1 MHIMIIES
9 NAKTAK
15 WLCCDGTELTASEMS
30 DQHLANV
37 LAMLNRFDGF
47 GEYCNHNISDWKLY
61 FEFERNRRKERKV
74 SLEAKLLASKAR
86 LKDRQK
92 LLAYL
97 KDQVE
102 EAQGLVYGELENIE
116 YLETEL
122 AKIS

>member
-1 MHIMIIES
+1 MDIMFIES

-15 WLCCDGTELTASEMS
+15 WLCCDGTELTAAEMS
-30 DQHLANV
+30 DQHLTNV
-37 LAMLNRFDGF
+37 LAMLERFDGY
-47 GEYCNHNISDWKLY
+47 GEYCNHSISEWKLY

-74 SLEAKLLASKAR
+74 SLEAKILASKAR

-97 KDQVE
+97 QEQLD

-116 YLETEL
+116 YLEAEL
-122 AKIS
+122 AKH